1 MSKQVGRMSQSS
13 NDFLAPYAPTIG
25 TATDVGTDR
34 PYNNGA
40 ATVTFTPTGPNAATS
55 YTVTSSPGG
64 YTATGAS
71 SPITVTGLQSGTAYT
86 FKVKGT
92 NAAGTGEES
101 SASNSIT
108 ATTVPQAPTVS
119 AVDVGTNRPYNN
131 GAATVTVTANATGGK
146 AITSYGAT
154 PSGLSETTSGSS
166 PVTPTGML
174 SATGYTFTGRVYNAN
189 GWSAASAATASVTIT
204 TVPATPGAPSASSPS
219 AGNDSV
225 SWSAPAN
232 GGKAI
237 TNYYWTSSDG
247 KSGNTTGTSVTVSQ
261 EQGTAQTY
269 NVRADNA
276 NGSSNTSANS
286 ASVTTTFSFAPFGA
300 FGFTPFGFT
309 PFGFTPFGAFGAF
322 GFTPFG
328 AFGAFGF
335 TPFGAFGAFGFTPF
349 GAFGAFGFTP
359 AGHHSLAESTQ
370 VLVPGAPGS
379 TKTANQL
386 VVGDTLL
393 ALNIPNPDNI
403 DWTEWQVESSSLS
416 LSDDNIVE
424 TQIVSINNTAE
435 TQFIYVNGD
444 LFSKSHYILVQKGAV
459 TKFIKASDI
468 DTSYKIFS
476 SESKSFVDVV
486 LVDTVDIT
494 LNKISINCEP
504 YDNFFTATM
513 LVFDR
518 PDPIQ

>member
-1 MSKQVGRMSQSS
+1 MSKQAGRMSQSS

-25 TATDVGTDR
+25 TATDVGTNR
-34 PYNNGA
+34 AYNDGA

-71 SPITVTGLQSGTAYT
+71 SPITVTGLQSGTSYT
-86 FKVKGT
+86 FTVTGT
-92 NAAGTGEES
+92 NAAGTGDAS

-154 PSGLSETTSGSS
+154 PNGLSETTGGSS
-166 PVTPTGML
+166 PLTPTGML

-189 GWSAASAATASVTIT
+189 GWSAASPATASVTIT

-247 KSGNTTGTSVTVSQ
+247 KSGNTAGTSVTVAQ

-276 NGSSNTSANS
+276 NGVSNTSANS
-286 ASVTTTFSFAPFGA
+286 GSVTTTFSFAPFGA
-300 FGFTPFGFT
+300 FGFTPFGAFGAFGFTPFGFTPFGAFGAFGFT

-335 TPFGAFGAFGFTPF
+335 TPSA
-349 GAFGAFGFTP
+349 
-359 AGHHSLAESTQ
+359 HHSLAESTQ
-370 VLVPGAPGS
+370 VIVPGAPGG
-379 TKTANQL
+379 TKSANQL

-393 ALNIPNPDNI
+393 GLNIPNPANV
-403 DWTEWQVESSSLS
+403 DWTEWEVDSSSLS
-416 LSDDNIVE
+416 LSADNVVE

-435 TQFIYVNGD
+435 TQFIYINGD

-476 SESKSFVDVV
+476 TESKSFVDIT

-504 YDNFFTATM
+504 YDNFFTSAM

-518 PDPIQ
+518 QDPAQ

>member
-1 MSKQVGRMSQSS
+1 MSKQAGRMSQSS

-25 TATDVGTDR
+25 TATDVGTNR
-34 PYNNGA
+34 AYNDGA

-71 SPITVTGLQSGTAYT
+71 SPITVTGLQSGTSYT
-86 FKVKGT
+86 FTVTGT
-92 NAAGTGEES
+92 NAAGTGDAS

-154 PSGLSETTSGSS
+154 PNGLSETTGGSS
-166 PVTPTGML
+166 PLTPTGML

-189 GWSAASAATASVTIT
+189 GWSAASPATASVTIT
-204 TVPATPGAPSASSPS
+204 TVPATPGAPSAPSPS

-247 KSGNTTGTSVTVSQ
+247 KSGNTAGTSVTVAQ

-276 NGSSNTSANS
+276 NGVSNTSANS
-286 ASVTTTFSFAPFGA
+286 GSVTTTFSFAP
-300 FGFTPFGFT
+300 
-309 PFGFTPFGAFGAF
+309 FGAF

-335 TPFGAFGAFGFTPF
+335 TPFGAFGAFVFTPS
-349 GAFGAFGFTP
+349 A
-359 AGHHSLAESTQ
+359 HHSLAESTQ
-370 VLVPGAPGS
+370 VIVPGAPGG
-379 TKTANQL
+379 TKSANQL

-393 ALNIPNPDNI
+393 GLNIPNPANV
-403 DWTEWQVESSSLS
+403 DWTEWEVDSSSLS
-416 LSDDNIVE
+416 LSADNVVE

-435 TQFIYVNGD
+435 TQFIYINGD

-476 SESKSFVDVV
+476 TESKSFVDIT

-504 YDNFFTATM
+504 YDNFFTSAM

-518 PDPIQ
+518 QDPAQ